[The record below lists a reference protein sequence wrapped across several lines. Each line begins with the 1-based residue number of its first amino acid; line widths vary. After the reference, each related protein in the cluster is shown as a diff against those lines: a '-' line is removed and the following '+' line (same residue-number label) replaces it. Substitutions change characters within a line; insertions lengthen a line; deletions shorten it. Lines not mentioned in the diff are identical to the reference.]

1 MGAKN
6 PRMAVLDFA
15 SREAKRSQYCSRAAV
30 KLEQLLLKFPK
41 VLSSLDKHKGKV
53 VKCVDLGCHPGSWLQ
68 VLSRKITNAEIYG
81 FDLNEIESLESLKY
95 VDVKRTRTFQCD
107 VFESVALF
115 NSLRVQLDKNV
126 NLLTSDMMAKTTGH
140 DDATASHEL
149 AVRAFE
155 LATKD
160 LLAKDA
166 HFVCKIFES
175 EETRALKMEAKKA
188 FASASLFRP
197 DAVRKGSREIYMVG
211 VGFKG

>member
-1 MGAKN
+1 
-6 PRMAVLDFA
+6 MAVLDFA

-41 VLSSLDKHKGKV
+41 VLSSLDKQKGKV

-68 VLSRKITNAEIYG
+68 VLSRKIKKAEIYG

-95 VDVKRTRTFQCD
+95 VDVHRTRTFQCD
-107 VFESVALF
+107 VFESDELM
-115 NSLRVQLDKNV
+115 NSLQLDKNV
-126 NLLTSDMMAKTTGH
+126 NLLTSDMMAKTTGQN
-140 DDATASHEL
+140 DASASHEL

>member
-1 MGAKN
+1 MAKN

-107 VFESVALF
+107 VFESDALF

>member
-1 MGAKN
+1 M
-6 PRMAVLDFA
+6 
-15 SREAKRSQYCSRAAV
+15 

-41 VLSSLDKHKGKV
+41 VLSSLQKGKV

-68 VLSRKITNAEIYG
+68 VLSRKIKKAEIYG

-95 VDVKRTRTFQCD
+95 VDVNRTRTFQCD
-107 VFESVALF
+107 VFESDALF

-126 NLLTSDMMAKTTGH
+126 NLLTSDMMAKTTGN

>member
-1 MGAKN
+1 
-6 PRMAVLDFA
+6 MAVLDFA

-30 KLEQLLLKFPK
+30 KLEQLLLKFPR
-41 VLSSLDKHKGKV
+41 VLSSLDKQKGKV

-68 VLSRKITNAEIYG
+68 VLSRKIKKAEIYG

-95 VDVKRTRTFQCD
+95 VDVNRTRAFQCD
-107 VFESVALF
+107 VFESDALMK
-115 NSLRVQLDKNV
+115 SLQLEKNV

-140 DDATASHEL
+140 DDGYASHEL

>member
-1 MGAKN
+1 
-6 PRMAVLDFA
+6 MAVLDFA

-41 VLSSLDKHKGKV
+41 VLSSLQKGKV

-68 VLSRKITNAEIYG
+68 VLSRKIKKAEIYG

-95 VDVKRTRTFQCD
+95 VDVKRTRTFRCD
-107 VFESVALF
+107 VFESDALF
-115 NSLRVQLDKNV
+115 SSLELDKNV
-126 NLLTSDMMAKTTGH
+126 NLLTSDMMAKTTGN

>member
-1 MGAKN
+1 MAKN

-41 VLSSLDKHKGKV
+41 VLSSLQKGKV

-68 VLSRKITNAEIYG
+68 VLSRKIKKAEIYG

-95 VDVKRTRTFQCD
+95 VDVHRTRTFQCD
-107 VFESVALF
+107 VFESDELM
-115 NSLRVQLDKNV
+115 NSLQLDKNV
-126 NLLTSDMMAKTTGH
+126 NLLTSDMMAKTTGQN
-140 DDATASHEL
+140 DASASHEL

-160 LLAKDA
+160 LLAR
-166 HFVCKIFES
+166 VCFDQ
-175 EETRALKMEAKKA
+175 TR
-188 FASASLFRP
+188 
-197 DAVRKGSREIYMVG
+197 
-211 VGFKG
+211 

>member
-1 MGAKN
+1 
-6 PRMAVLDFA
+6 
-15 SREAKRSQYCSRAAV
+15 
-30 KLEQLLLKFPK
+30 
-41 VLSSLDKHKGKV
+41 
-53 VKCVDLGCHPGSWLQ
+53 
-68 VLSRKITNAEIYG
+68 
-81 FDLNEIESLESLKY
+81 
-95 VDVKRTRTFQCD
+95 
-107 VFESVALF
+107 VFESDALF
-115 NSLRVQLDKNV
+115 NSLQLEKNV

>member
-1 MGAKN
+1 
-6 PRMAVLDFA
+6 
-15 SREAKRSQYCSRAAV
+15 
-30 KLEQLLLKFPK
+30 
-41 VLSSLDKHKGKV
+41 
-53 VKCVDLGCHPGSWLQ
+53 
-68 VLSRKITNAEIYG
+68 
-81 FDLNEIESLESLKY
+81 
-95 VDVKRTRTFQCD
+95 
-107 VFESVALF
+107 VFESDELM
-115 NSLRVQLDKNV
+115 NSLQLDKNV
-126 NLLTSDMMAKTTGH
+126 NLLTSDMMAKTTGQN
-140 DDATASHEL
+140 DASASHEL

>member
-1 MGAKN
+1 MAKN

-41 VLSSLDKHKGKV
+41 VLSSLDKQKGKV

-68 VLSRKITNAEIYG
+68 VLSRKIKKAEIYG

-95 VDVKRTRTFQCD
+95 VDVHRTRTFQCD
-107 VFESVALF
+107 VFESDELM
-115 NSLRVQLDKNV
+115 NSLQLDKNV
-126 NLLTSDMMAKTTGH
+126 NLLTSDMMAKTTGQN
-140 DDATASHEL
+140 DASASHEL

>member
-1 MGAKN
+1 M
-6 PRMAVLDFA
+6 
-15 SREAKRSQYCSRAAV
+15 
-30 KLEQLLLKFPK
+30 KLEQLFQKFPE
-41 VLSSLDKHKGKV
+41 VLGKQQNVSL
-53 VKCVDLGCHPGSWLQ
+53 VDFGCAPGSWLQ
-68 VLSRKITNAEIYG
+68 VLSRKMPNAEIYG
-81 FDLNEIESLESLKY
+81 FDLTQVDIRELKFL
-95 VDVKRTRTFQCD
+95 DSNRTRTFQCD
-107 VFESVALF
+107 VFESDALM
-115 NSLRVQLDKNV
+115 NSLQLDKNV

>member
-1 MGAKN
+1 
-6 PRMAVLDFA
+6 MAVLDFA

-41 VLSSLDKHKGKV
+41 VLSSLQKGKV

-68 VLSRKITNAEIYG
+68 VLSRKIKKAEIYG

-95 VDVKRTRTFQCD
+95 VDVHRTRTFQCD
-107 VFESVALF
+107 VFESDELM
-115 NSLRVQLDKNV
+115 NSLQLDKNV
-126 NLLTSDMMAKTTGH
+126 NWLTSDMMAKTTGQN
-140 DDATASHEL
+140 DASASHEL

>member
-1 MGAKN
+1 
-6 PRMAVLDFA
+6 MAVLDFA

-41 VLSSLDKHKGKV
+41 VLSSLQKGKV

-68 VLSRKITNAEIYG
+68 VLSRKIKKAEIYG

-95 VDVKRTRTFQCD
+95 VDVHRTRTFQCD
-107 VFESVALF
+107 VFESDEPMNFL
-115 NSLRVQLDKNV
+115 QLDKNV
-126 NLLTSDMMAKTTGH
+126 NLLTSDMMAKTTGQN
-140 DDATASHEL
+140 DASASHEL
-149 AVRAFE
+149 AARAFE

>member
-1 MGAKN
+1 MAKN

-41 VLSSLDKHKGKV
+41 VLSSLQKGRV
-53 VKCVDLGCHPGSWLQ
+53 VKCVALGCHPGSWLQ
-68 VLSRKITNAEIYG
+68 VLSRKIKKAEIYG

-95 VDVKRTRTFQCD
+95 VDVHRTRTFQCD
-107 VFESVALF
+107 VFESDELM
-115 NSLRVQLDKNV
+115 NSLQVDKNV
-126 NLLTSDMMAKTTGH
+126 NLLTSDMMAKTTGQN
-140 DDATASHEL
+140 DASASHEL

-166 HFVCKIFES
+166 HFGCKIFES
-175 EETRALKMEAKKA
+175 EETRALQMEAKKA
-188 FASASLFRP
+188 FASASLCRP

>member
-1 MGAKN
+1 MAKN

-41 VLSSLDKHKGKV
+41 MLSSLEKGKV

-68 VLSRKITNAEIYG
+68 VLSRKIKKAEIYG

-95 VDVKRTRTFQCD
+95 VDVHRTRTFQCD
-107 VFESVALF
+107 VFESDELM
-115 NSLRVQLDKNV
+115 NSLQLDKNV
-126 NLLTSDMMAKTTGH
+126 NLLTSDMMAKTTGQN
-140 DDATASHEL
+140 DASASHEL

>member
-1 MGAKN
+1 MAKN

-30 KLEQLLLKFPK
+30 KLEQLLLKFPR
-41 VLSSLDKHKGKV
+41 VLSSLQKGKV

-68 VLSRKITNAEIYG
+68 VLSRKIKKAEIYG

-95 VDVKRTRTFQCD
+95 VDVHRTRTFQCD
-107 VFESVALF
+107 VFESDALF
-115 NSLRVQLDKNV
+115 SSLRLERNV
-126 NLLTSDMMAKTTGH
+126 DLLTSDMMAKTTGH

-155 LATKD
+155 LATND

>member
-1 MGAKN
+1 
-6 PRMAVLDFA
+6 MAVLDFA

-107 VFESVALF
+107 VFESDALF

>member
-1 MGAKN
+1 MAKN

-41 VLSSLDKHKGKV
+41 VLSSLQKGKV
-53 VKCVDLGCHPGSWLQ
+53 VKCVDLGRHPGSWLQ
-68 VLSRKITNAEIYG
+68 VLSRKIKKAEIYG

-95 VDVKRTRTFQCD
+95 VDVHRTRTFQCD
-107 VFESVALF
+107 VFESDELM
-115 NSLRVQLDKNV
+115 NSLQLDKNV
-126 NLLTSDMMAKTTGH
+126 NLLTSDMMAKTTGQN
-140 DDATASHEL
+140 DASASHEL

>member
-1 MGAKN
+1 MAKN

-41 VLSSLDKHKGKV
+41 VLSSLQKGKV

-68 VLSRKITNAEIYG
+68 VLSRKIKKAEIYG

-95 VDVKRTRTFQCD
+95 VDVHRTRTFQCD
-107 VFESVALF
+107 VFESDELM
-115 NSLRVQLDKNV
+115 NSLQLDKNV

-140 DDATASHEL
+140 DDASASHEL

>member
-1 MGAKN
+1 MAKN

-30 KLEQLLLKFPK
+30 TLEQLLLKFPK
-41 VLSSLDKHKGKV
+41 VLSSLQKGKV

-68 VLSRKITNAEIYG
+68 VLSRKIKKAEIYG

-95 VDVKRTRTFQCD
+95 VDVHRTRTFQCD
-107 VFESVALF
+107 VFESDELM
-115 NSLRVQLDKNV
+115 NSLQLDKNV
-126 NLLTSDMMAKTTGH
+126 NLLTSDMMAKTTGQN
-140 DDATASHEL
+140 DASASHEL

>member
-1 MGAKN
+1 
-6 PRMAVLDFA
+6 MAVLDFA

-30 KLEQLLLKFPK
+30 KLEQLLLKFPR
-41 VLSSLDKHKGKV
+41 VLSSLDKQKGKV

-68 VLSRKITNAEIYG
+68 VLSRKIKKAEIYG

-95 VDVKRTRTFQCD
+95 VDVNRTRAFQCD
-107 VFESVALF
+107 VFESDALMK
-115 NSLRVQLDKNV
+115 SLQLEKNV

>member
-1 MGAKN
+1 
-6 PRMAVLDFA
+6 
-15 SREAKRSQYCSRAAV
+15 V

-41 VLSSLDKHKGKV
+41 VLSSLQKGKV

-68 VLSRKITNAEIYG
+68 VLSRKIKKAEIYG

-95 VDVKRTRTFQCD
+95 VDVHRTRTFQCD
-107 VFESVALF
+107 VFESDELM
-115 NSLRVQLDKNV
+115 NSLQLDKNV
-126 NLLTSDMMAKTTGH
+126 NLLTSDMMAKTTGQN
-140 DDATASHEL
+140 DASASHEL

>member
-1 MGAKN
+1 MAKN

-30 KLEQLLLKFPK
+30 KLEQLLLKFPR
-41 VLSSLDKHKGKV
+41 VLSSLDKQKGKV

-68 VLSRKITNAEIYG
+68 VLSRKIKKAEIYG

-95 VDVKRTRTFQCD
+95 VDVNRTRAFQCD
-107 VFESVALF
+107 VFESDALMK
-115 NSLRVQLDKNV
+115 SLQLEKNV

-140 DDATASHEL
+140 DDGYASHEL

-197 DAVRKGSREIYMVG
+197 DAVRKGSREIYIVG

>member
-1 MGAKN
+1 MAKN

-41 VLSSLDKHKGKV
+41 VLSSLQKGKV

-68 VLSRKITNAEIYG
+68 VLSRKIKKAEIYG

-95 VDVKRTRTFQCD
+95 VDVHRTRTFQCD
-107 VFESVALF
+107 VFESDALF
-115 NSLRVQLDKNV
+115 NSLELDKNV
-126 NLLTSDMMAKTTGH
+126 NLLTSDMMAKTTGQN
-140 DDATASHEL
+140 DASASHEL